1 MIKKLILNA
10 TYIVLHTQKEIA
22 PETKHPPTTYKI
34 MSEKIA
40 QKYPNTQEDAPDS
53 SCKDL
58 CLILGG
64 GCTMLGLFVA
74 WICWIIYSIIALANN
89 SNDDIRDICS
99 DSNLWACLL
108 TIVILSLIQVVSGKS
123 SASKEEGEPPIAAC
137 CSLVISIG
145 FFIWEAI
152 ELFNPCALNS
162 RPTSVYIMLLIH
174 FCFVAVVLSL
184 LIIAGIVYCCAVAC
198 CMNKEN
204 EDGSTW
210 VNGNALPYHSPQK
223 ETKVSDLDSAAN
235 VDGSTNV

>member
-10 TYIVLHTQKEIA
+10 TYIVLHTQKEIQ
-22 PETKHPPTTYKI
+22 PQVKQPLTTNKI
-34 MSEKIA
+34 MSQKTNEKS
-40 QKYPNTQEDAPDS
+40 DD
-53 SCKDL
+53 CKACGL
-58 CLILGG
+58 FCCGCTVILG
-64 GCTMLGLFVA
+64 LAAAV
-74 WICWIIYSIIALANN
+74 ICWIVYSIIALANN
-89 SNDDIRDICS
+89 SNDDIRDICN

-108 TIVILSLIQVVSGKS
+108 TMVILSLIQVGTGKS

-174 FCFVAVVLSL
+174 FCFVAVLL
-184 LIIAGIVYCCAVAC
+184 GFLIIAGLVYCCFVAC

-210 VNGNALPYHSPQK
+210 VNGNALPYHPPQK